1 MNGFDERKQEVFM
14 KNNKIVLA
22 IIALVCGAYVVG
34 PDPLPVAI
42 DDIIF
47 GLISAANF
55 LKMMKTPGKT
65 AILHE

>member
-1 MNGFDERKQEVFM
+1 MNVFDERKQEVFM

-22 IIALVCGAYVVG
+22 IVALVCGAYVIG

-47 GLISAANF
+47 GLICAANF
-55 LKMMKTPGKT
+55 LKMMKTPGKA

>member
-1 MNGFDERKQEVFM
+1 MNGFIERKQEVFM

-22 IIALVCGAYVVG
+22 IIALVCGVYVIG

-47 GLISAANF
+47 GLIGAANF
-55 LKMMKTPGKT
+55 LKMMKNPGKT
-65 AILHE
+65 AVLHE

>member
-22 IIALVCGAYVVG
+22 IVALVCGAYVIG

-47 GLISAANF
+47 GLIGAANF
-55 LKMMKTPGKT
+55 LKMMKTPGKA

>member
-1 MNGFDERKQEVFM
+1 M
-14 KNNKIVLA
+14 KNNKIFLA

-34 PDPLPVAI
+34 PDPMPVAI

-55 LKMMKTPGKT
+55 LKILKTPGKT
-65 AILHE
+65 PVLHE

>member
-1 MNGFDERKQEVFM
+1 M

-22 IIALVCGAYVVG
+22 IVALVCGAYVIG

-47 GLISAANF
+47 GLIGAANF
-55 LKMMKTPGKT
+55 LKMMKTPRKA